1 MRGEG
6 EGPGSSSRAAP
17 TNPHGHVATRLFST
31 PSVAPQ
37 TGSIPASRGDATPNV
52 GASRGDATPNVGA
65 SRGDATPNVGA
76 SRGDATPPQRTSES
90 VGGHVDDLGG
100 DDDFVD
106 SYPGATRINSTGR
119 TRVSFLVDQDMV
131 PLKIV
136 QLPGI

>member
-37 TGSIPASRGDATPNV
+37 TGSIPSSRGDATPNV
-52 GASRGDATPNVGA
+52 GAT
-65 SRGDATPNVGA
+65 RGDATPNVGA

-90 VGGHVDDLGG
+90 GGGHVDDLGS

-106 SYPGATRINSTGR
+106 SYPGATRIQSTGR
-119 TRVSFLVDQDMV
+119 TTV
-131 PLKIV
+131 
-136 QLPGI
+136 

>member
-37 TGSIPASRGDATPNV
+37 TGSIPS
-52 GASRGDATPNVGA
+52 SRGDATPNVGA

-119 TRVSFLVDQDMV
+119 TRVSFLVDHDMV

>member
-31 PSVAPQ
+31 PSVVPQ
-37 TGSIPASRGDATPNV
+37 TGSIPSSRGDATPNV
-52 GASRGDATPNVGA
+52 GAT
-65 SRGDATPNVGA
+65 RGDATPNVGA

-106 SYPGATRINSTGR
+106 SYPGATRIHSTGR
-119 TRVSFLVDQDMV
+119 TTVSFLVDQDMV

-136 QLPGI
+136 QLPSI

>member
-31 PSVAPQ
+31 PSVPPQ
-37 TGSIPASRGDATPNV
+37 TGSIP
-52 GASRGDATPNVGA
+52 ASRGDATPNVGA

-106 SYPGATRINSTGR
+106 SYPGATRIHSTGR
-119 TRVSFLVDQDMV
+119 TTVSFLVDQDMV

>member
-37 TGSIPASRGDATPNV
+37 TGSIP
-52 GASRGDATPNVGA
+52 A

>member
-6 EGPGSSSRAAP
+6 EGPGSSSRATP

-31 PSVAPQ
+31 PNVAPQ
-37 TGSIPASRGDATPNV
+37 TDSIPASRGDATPNV
-52 GASRGDATPNVGA
+52 GAEIDFIS
-65 SRGDATPNVGA
+65 
-76 SRGDATPPQRTSES
+76 SRGDATPPQRMSES
-90 VGGHVDDLGG
+90 GGGHVDDLGG

-106 SYPGATRINSTGR
+106 SYPGATRIHSTGR
-119 TRVSFLVDQDMV
+119 TTISFLVDQDMV